1 MSTRVETAKFLKKKV
16 LKMFGLS
23 ERKEGNDE
31 NSVFKETGE
40 ESAERWE
47 GVREREESM
56 SVRNGSEIQ
65 ILIIGNSI
73 REGESVKSQ
82 GIFLKFF
89 WII

>member
-1 MSTRVETAKFLKKKV
+1 M
-16 LKMFGLS
+16 
-23 ERKEGNDE
+23 
-31 NSVFKETGE
+31 
-40 ESAERWE
+40 
-47 GVREREESM
+47 REREESM

-89 WII
+89 

>member
-40 ESAERWE
+40 ESAER
-47 GVREREESM
+47 
-56 SVRNGSEIQ
+56 
-65 ILIIGNSI
+65 
-73 REGESVKSQ
+73 
-82 GIFLKFF
+82 
-89 WII
+89 